1 MMRFKFHSPQIKFY
15 WNGATP
21 TRLHT
26 ANPTC
31 EAKATDWSR
40 CCRGLTASKASSIYY
55 LALTEKT
62 DHCYR
67 WDHAPNSQGCRS
79 PNPIRRETFCGNR
92 IFVDDQVKTR
102 SSGWARWPVCPYKSG
117 AFGSRHSHT
126 RGKGHVRRK
135 AGEGQ
140 CFFGLKK
147 PKGAAKPRQ
156 PEERRA
162 FPESRPHSLQVR
174 LKERSTSSLPR
185 GFATAARTSVLL
197 DQRLRVGIFLSI

>member
-1 MMRFKFHSPQIKFY
+1 MVPPPHVCILPTPHVRPKPRTEVGAAEASQPARPQVSTIWLF
-15 WNGATP
+15 
-21 TRLHT
+21 
-26 ANPTC
+26 
-31 EAKATDWSR
+31 
-40 CCRGLTASKASSIYY
+40 
-55 LALTEKT
+55 TEKT

-135 AGEGQ
+135 AGERQ